1 MYLFCFHFILFKIP
15 VMKTTAIFFII
26 NLLMPMPQLDS
37 LNVDSLTIMKADK
50 TMVDTTHVKTI
61 DAEPAGDLIA
71 GFNQFPSLH
80 PIIVHFA
87 IVLILVAAVMQIIN
101 IFLLR
106 KELEWIIAFFLFC
119 GLIAGIIAGGRL
131 HPHTIGLSNHAMMVL
146 SKHDQW
152 AELTIITS
160 SIALSL
166 HAVHLFFVRRS
177 KRLVKAPGQRI
188 RFDFRFYRGLAVVIA
203 IILIAATF
211 CVLRTGH
218 YGAQLVHI
226 EGVGPQGRFL
236 ESEH

>member
-1 MYLFCFHFILFKIP
+1 
-15 VMKTTAIFFII
+15 MKTYTLFLIMSTMILSI
-26 NLLMPMPQLDS
+26 PQLDS

-61 DAEPAGDLIA
+61 NAEPTGDLIA

-80 PIIVHFA
+80 PIVVHFA
-87 IVLILVAAVMQIIN
+87 IVLILVAAIMQIIN

-106 KELEWIIAFFLFC
+106 KELGWIIAVFLLG
-119 GLIAGIIAGGRL
+119 GLVAGIVAGGRL
-131 HPHTIGLSNHAMMVL
+131 HPHTIGLSNHAGMIL

-152 AELTIITS
+152 AEWTIITS
-160 SIALSL
+160 SVALAL
-166 HAVHLFFVRRS
+166 HVVHLFLVRKS

-188 RFDFRFYRGLAVVIA
+188 RFDFRFYRGLAVIIA
-203 IILIAATF
+203 IILIIATF
-211 CVLRTGH
+211 CVFRTGH

-236 ESEH
+236 EHHEH